1 MKIEG
6 NLQLIIGP
14 MFSGKSTELI
24 RRIRRYQH
32 AKLECIIV
40 KYLFDNRHSEEM
52 LSTHDKVFV
61 EALPVQTLAEV
72 RSCLDDIDVIGID
85 EGQFYPDLVE
95 FCQDAANMGKVVIVA
110 ALDGTFERKVKEDSD
125 SIDKGFQNVIDL
137 IPSAEQVIKLS
148 AICCSCG
155 QDAAFTRRLVADN
168 KQELIGGIELY
179 EPRCRQCFS
188 ID

>member
-40 KYLFDNRHSEEM
+40 KYLFDTRHSEEM
-52 LSTHDKVFV
+52 LSTHDKVLV
-61 EALPVQTLAEV
+61 EAMPVQTLADV
-72 RSCLDDIDVIGID
+72 RSCLDDYEVIGID

-95 FCQDAANMGKVVIVA
+95 FCQDAANMGKVVVVA
-110 ALDGTFERKVKEDSD
+110 ALDGTFERK
-125 SIDKGFQNVIDL
+125 GFQNVIEL
-137 IPSAEQVIKLS
+137 IPSAEQVIKLN
-148 AICCSCG
+148 AICASCG
-155 QDAAFTRRLVADN
+155 QDAGHFSKCLLTLGVNHCAD
-168 KQELIGGIELY
+168 
-179 EPRCRQCFS
+179 R
-188 ID
+188 

>member
-24 RRIRRYQH
+24 RRIHRYQH
-32 AKLECIIV
+32 AKLECLVV
-40 KYLFDNRHSEEM
+40 KYLFDTRHSEEM

-61 EALPVQTLAEV
+61 EAMPVQTLAEV
-72 RSCLDDIDVIGID
+72 RPFLDECDVIGID

-95 FCQDAANMGKVVIVA
+95 FCQEAANMGKVIVVA
-110 ALDGTFERKVKEDSD
+110 ALDATFERKAFDS
-125 SIDKGFQNVIDL
+125 VVEL
-137 IPSAEQVIKLS
+137 IPTAEKVVKLN
-148 AICCSCG
+148 AICSSCG
-155 QDAAFTRRLVADN
+155 QDAAFTRRLIADTTL
-168 KQELIGGIELY
+168 ELIGGSEMY

-188 ID
+188 LD

>member
-24 RRIRRYQH
+24 RRIHRYQH
-32 AKLECIIV
+32 AKLECLVV
-40 KYLFDNRHSEEM
+40 KYLFDTRHSEEM

-61 EALPVQTLAEV
+61 EAMPVQTLAEV
-72 RSCLDDIDVIGID
+72 RPFLDECDVIGID

-95 FCQDAANMGKVVIVA
+95 FCQEAANMGKVIVVA
-110 ALDGTFERKVKEDSD
+110 ALDATFERKAFDS
-125 SIDKGFQNVIDL
+125 VVEL
-137 IPSAEQVIKLS
+137 IPTAEKVVKLN
-148 AICCSCG
+148 AICSSCG
-155 QDAAFTRRLVADN
+155 QDAAFTRRLVADTTL
-168 KQELIGGIELY
+168 ELIGGSEMY

-188 ID
+188 LD